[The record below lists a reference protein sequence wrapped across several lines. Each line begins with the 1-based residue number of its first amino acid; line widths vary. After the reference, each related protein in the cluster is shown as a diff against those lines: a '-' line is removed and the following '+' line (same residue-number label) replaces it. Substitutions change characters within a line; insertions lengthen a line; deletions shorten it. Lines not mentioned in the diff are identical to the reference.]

1 MTTTVLLAVL
11 GALSFAINGIFTRRG
26 VLKVADPAVGALI
39 SVPLSVPFFLLILA
53 TMGELGSIASFSW
66 QAYAWLIA
74 AGITHFVIGRS
85 FNYRLVRMVGA
96 NLASVIN
103 RFTPLVSVILG
114 ITVLSE
120 PFSWRLAL
128 GVFLILGGL
137 FITTINRKEN
147 DLKNISTVTGKVWL
161 TGLLVGISWGISPIF
176 IKIGLG
182 DSGSPIAGAFV
193 SYAGATVILSSNM
206 LSESGRANLRST
218 KGAALFFF
226 CIAGLF
232 SATAQLLR
240 YVALSIGA
248 ASVVQPVFSLSPLFL
263 LVLSFLFNRKIEA
276 FGPTVIIGILAAVG
290 GTILLA

>member
-1 MTTTVLLAVL
+1 MTTPVLLGIL
-11 GALSFAINGIFTRRG
+11 SALAFALNAIFTRRG

-39 SVPLSVPFFLLILA
+39 SVPLGVPFFFLILA
-53 TMGELGSIASFSW
+53 TMRELGSIASFSW
-66 QAYAWLIA
+66 QAYAWLAA
-74 AGITHFVIGRS
+74 AGIANFAVGRS

-103 RFTPLVSVILG
+103 QFSPLVSVILG

-120 PFSWRLAL
+120 PLSWRLAL
-128 GVFLILGGL
+128 GVFLIIGGML
-137 FITTINRKEN
+137 ATTINPRKN
-147 DLKNISTVTGKVWL
+147 DLKNISAVTGKAWL

-182 DSGSPIAGAFV
+182 DSGSPMAGAFV
-193 SYAGATVILSSNM
+193 SFVAATAVLSTS
-206 LSESGRANLRST
+206 LWSASGRTSLRST
-218 KGAALFFF
+218 KGMALLFF
-226 CIAGLF
+226 CIAGSL

-248 ASVVQPVFSLSPLFL
+248 ASVVQPVISLNPLFL
-263 LVLSFLFNRKIEA
+263 LALSFFFNRKIEA
-276 FGPTVIIGILAAVG
+276 FGPMVIIGILAAVG